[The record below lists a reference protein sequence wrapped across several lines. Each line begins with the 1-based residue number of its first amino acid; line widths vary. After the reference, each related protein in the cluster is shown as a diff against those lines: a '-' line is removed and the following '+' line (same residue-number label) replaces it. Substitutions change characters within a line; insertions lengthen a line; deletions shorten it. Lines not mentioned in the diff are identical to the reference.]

1 MGFKKKQ
8 IVTVYKKFS
17 KIYTQLKTE
26 KLVKNKLYKIQS
38 FDFLNQ
44 NSSITTLKYNLTIRK
59 ILESREYLFLN
70 FKELNIFTKNKNNIK
85 LLRQES
91 KRKKLIFNINGNFS
105 IFKEEV
111 DSVSFDLKANINF
124 NFDYKKKKNTKNLK
138 QKKKSLNYSLSD
150 FLPMFNEYGK
160 FKISFDLYCFCSSR
174 IFPTSLC
181 SGKFLKIFKKLGV
194 FRMDMD
200 FFSPIKWTYQYGLIL
215 RCSIIYFILQ
225 SDLCEKIF
233 LINLFPS
240 ILDFCFSCSIFIK
253 SISLP
258 IISFK
263 TCPMK
268 FFREIK
274 NISYCKNYIKEKLN
288 FQNYLNNLINR
299 LLFLDGFSSKIKSLI
314 INYFWKFIKKKLYN
328 NKFFK
333 KKKCKND
340 CFSYFF
346 FFKAEKIADS
356 YSIKNLFKI
365 FENIE
370 EIKGFKLILEY
381 FLSENKESSVFHS
394 NKITT
399 VKIKKILVFLKK
411 KLLSFKNN
419 KSEKITAILKLG
431 KKKSNFEIA
440 INSGKKFI
448 GLEVHLEIFFSIF
461 IKISFSFII
470 KSQWQFYR
478 VNISNKRANFFD
490 NNTLSYPLVYIKC
503 KKINLMFKTNFFK
516 NKTEKISKK
525 KTHYLIFYQEL
536 EISKNKIGIQTNKNH
551 RLSFMISNYLYEVF
565 FYSNSDDLSLIF
577 FSVFRKIVKQNYHM
591 RKIIIPVFFN
601 RLLCWIS
608 KNINFLTFPKN
619 FNSRFF
625 DKLFK
630 KKQIISINMEYYS
643 IWINYNQNIKK
654 IDW

>member
-1 MGFKKKQ
+1 L
-8 IVTVYKKFS
+8 YKKFS

-44 NSSITTLKYNLTIRK
+44 NSSIITLKYNLIIRK
-59 ILESREYLFLN
+59 ILESREYLFFN

-85 LLRQES
+85 FLRQES
-91 KRKKLIFNINGNFS
+91 KRKKLIFSINGNFS

-111 DSVSFDLKANINF
+111 DSVSLDIKANINF
-124 NFDYKKKKNTKNLK
+124 NFDYKKKRNTKKLK
-138 QKKKSLNYSLSD
+138 QIKKSLNYSLSE
-150 FLPMFNEYGK
+150 FLPIFNENGK
-160 FKISFDLYCFCSSR
+160 FKILFDVYCFCSSR

-194 FRMDMD
+194 FRMDIS
-200 FFSPIKWTYQYGLIL
+200 FFSPIKWVYQHGLII
-215 RCSIIYFILQ
+215 RSSIIYFILQ
-225 SDLCEKIF
+225 SDLCERIF

-240 ILDFCFSCSIFIK
+240 ILDFCFSCSIFLK
-253 SISLP
+253 SIPLP

-263 TCPMK
+263 TFPME
-268 FFREIK
+268 FFKEIK
-274 NISYCKNYIKEKLN
+274 NISGCKNYLKEKLN
-288 FQNYLNNLINR
+288 FQNYLDNLINR
-299 LLFLDGFSSKIKSLI
+299 LLFLNGSSSKIKRLI
-314 INYFWKFIKKKLYN
+314 LNYFWKFIKKKLYN

-333 KKKCKND
+333 KKKFRYD

-346 FFKAEKIADS
+346 FFKAEKIANS

-365 FENIE
+365 FENID
-370 EIKGFKLILEY
+370 EIKGFKLILKY

-399 VKIKKILVFLKK
+399 VKIKKILGFLKK
-411 KLLSFKNN
+411 KLFSFKNN

-440 INSGKKFI
+440 INSGKKFV
-448 GLEVHLEIFFSIF
+448 GLVVQLEIFFSIF

-490 NNTLSYPLVYIKC
+490 NNTLSYPLIYIKC

-516 NKTEKISKK
+516 NKTEKVSKK
-525 KTHYLIFYQEL
+525 KTQYLIFYQEL
-536 EISKNKIGIQTNKNH
+536 EISKNKIGIETNKNH

-565 FYSNSDDLSLIF
+565 FYNNSDDLSLIF
-577 FSVFRKIVKQNYHM
+577 FSVFRKIVNQNYHM

-601 RLLCWIS
+601 RLVCWIS
-608 KNINFLTFPKN
+608 KNIDFLTFPKKFN
-619 FNSRFF
+619 FKFF

-630 KKQIISINMEYYS
+630 KKTNHIN
-643 IWINYNQNIKK
+643 
-654 IDW
+654 

>member
-1 MGFKKKQ
+1 MVFKKKPN
-8 IVTVYKKFS
+8 VTMYKKFS
-17 KIYTQLKTE
+17 KIYTHLKTE

-44 NSSITTLKYNLTIRK
+44 NSSITTLKYNLNIRK
-59 ILESREYLFLN
+59 ILESREYWFFN
-70 FKELNIFTKNKNNIK
+70 FKELNFFTKNKNNIK
-85 LLRQES
+85 FLRQEF

-111 DSVSFDLKANINF
+111 DSLSFDLKANINF

-138 QKKKSLNYSLSD
+138 QKKQSLNYSLSD
-150 FLPMFNEYGK
+150 FLPIFNEYGK
-160 FKISFDLYCFCSSR
+160 FKNLFDVYCFCSSR

-194 FRMDMD
+194 FRMDID

-233 LINLFPS
+233 LIDLFPS
-240 ILDFCFSCSIFIK
+240 ILDFCFSCSIFLK
-253 SISLP
+253 SIPLP

-263 TCPMK
+263 TDPIK
-268 FFREIK
+268 FFSEII
-274 NISYCKNYIKEKLN
+274 NISYCKNYLKKKLN
-288 FQNYLNNLINR
+288 FQNYLSNLINR
-299 LLFLDGFSSKIKSLI
+299 LIFLDRFSSKFKRLI
-314 INYFWKFIKKKLYN
+314 VSYFWKFIKKKLYN

-333 KKKCKND
+333 KKKCKYD

-346 FFKAEKIADS
+346 FFNAEKIGDN
-356 YSIKNLFKI
+356 YSIKSLFKI
-365 FENIE
+365 FENNE

-381 FLSENKESSVFHS
+381 FLSENKKSSVFHS

-411 KLLSFKNN
+411 KLLSFKIN

-431 KKKSNFEIA
+431 KKKTNFEIA
-440 INSGKKFI
+440 INSGEKFI
-448 GLEVHLEIFFSIF
+448 GLEVHLEIFFSVF
-461 IKISFSFII
+461 FKISFSFII

-478 VNISNKRANFFD
+478 VNISNKKANYFD

-503 KKINLMFKTNFFK
+503 KKINLIFKTNFFK
-516 NKTEKISKK
+516 NKTEKNLKK
-525 KTHYLIFYQEL
+525 KTQYLIFYQEL
-536 EISKNKIGIQTNKNH
+536 EISKNKIGIQINKNH

-577 FSVFRKIVKQNYHM
+577 FSIFRKIVKQNYNM
-591 RKIIIPVFFN
+591 RKIIIPTFSN
-601 RLLCWIS
+601 RLLYWIS
-608 KNINFLTFPKN
+608 KNIDFLTFPKN
-619 FNSRFF
+619 FNFRFF

-643 IWINYNQNIKK
+643 IWINYIQNIK
-654 IDW
+654 